1 MSAFFASIH
10 ELFIGAIVHANE
22 KKMGRRLRQFYVHS
36 TADCTCTQAAITEL
50 QSAETKNRMINV
62 IKTANG

>member
-22 KKMGRRLRQFYVHS
+22 KKMGRRLRQFYVVLDILFSSNHNIHKS
-36 TADCTCTQAAITEL
+36 SSGHFCLTSDPLIE
-50 QSAETKNRMINV
+50 
-62 IKTANG
+62 GF